1 MIVALN
7 TERHTINLFEVK
19 TTEELLRLKQ
29 NGPYFCPICKN
40 QVRLKIGVK
49 KVTHFAHID
58 LTECENEKKESID
71 HYKGKFALYQFFKK
85 FNVNVE
91 VEKFLP
97 KLNQRPDLFI
107 RLNTIQIC
115 VEYQCSVIPLE
126 KMIKRTNSFK
136 QSGMKVLW
144 ILNDKLLNQKR
155 WSSFYIN
162 SLSIYSLVRINV
174 FSLLFYNPTLQS
186 FTVLS
191 SLIAFSPVQYIG
203 QKDVFPIN
211 NFSFKGF
218 LSPNR
223 VDKKVFVSKW
233 NRLKKDFRLYQHL
246 HTKGN
251 LKVFK
256 QYLYNA
262 NMNYFP
268 AVIGVPLESN
278 CIIKEHCIF
287 WQGQIYFKFFHEVE
301 IGQLIFI
308 DKINQSV
315 KMEVQNG
322 KWRVNQFQ
330 DNEID
335 NLEKCVEKYID
346 FLVKIR
352 IVKRIKNGK
361 IMKIA
366 NAIIPSSFQ
375 QALDEDCLSTNTAF
389 DLLFNARTDSNDY

>member
-7 TERHTINLFEVK
+7 TKRHTINLFEVK

-29 NGPYFCPICKN
+29 NGPYFCPICKKE
-40 QVRLKIGVK
+40 VRLKIGVK
-49 KVTHFAHID
+49 RVTHFAHLD
-58 LTECENEKKESID
+58 LTECENEKKEGIE
-71 HYKGKFALYQFFKK
+71 HYKGKFALYKFFKK

-91 VEKFLP
+91 VEKYIP
-97 KLNQRPDLFI
+97 ELNQRPDLFI
-107 RLNTIQIC
+107 KLNTLQMC

-126 KMIKRTNSFK
+126 IMIRRTNSFK
-136 QSGMKVLW
+136 DSGMKVLW

-211 NFSFKGF
+211 KFSLKVF

-223 VDKKVFVSKW
+223 IDKNVFVAKW

-251 LKVFK
+251 LMVFK

-262 NMNYFP
+262 NINYFP

-287 WQGQIYFKFFHEVE
+287 WQGLIYFKFFHEVE

-308 DKINQSV
+308 DKIIQSV

-330 DNEID
+330 DNDID

-352 IVKRIKNGK
+352 IVKRVKNGK

-366 NAIIPSSFQ
+366 NAIIPLSFQ